1 MAAETR
7 WSPSDLAADMKQ
19 PSCALVGVR
28 GIKVREIE
36 VPAAAP
42 RQVDSAV
49 ATLAPPAT
57 LLQVGEGSLTV
68 GLPVEGS
75 VVAAARTVVQVVAEV
90 VVGHQQALLREARTS
105 RTVGVR
111 CNDAAF
117 SMQCA
122 VTMVQCII
130 K

>member
-1 MAAETR
+1 MALQSRWAPPSPSTTNRKASCWRGKRTMAAETR

-90 VVGHQQALLREARTS
+90 VV
-105 RTVGVR
+105 
-111 CNDAAF
+111 
-117 SMQCA
+117 
-122 VTMVQCII
+122 
-130 K
+130 